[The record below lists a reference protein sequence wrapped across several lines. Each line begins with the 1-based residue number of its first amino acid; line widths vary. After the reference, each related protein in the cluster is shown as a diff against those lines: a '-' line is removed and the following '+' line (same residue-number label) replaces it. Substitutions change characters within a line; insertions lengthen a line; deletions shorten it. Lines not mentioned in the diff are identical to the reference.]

1 MSEFLAKYKA
11 LAIFLIFA
19 TSLAGCDKPTYPTG
33 KIEESILKLCKNEYK
48 LDDVKVKLTGST
60 LGVYIPVEGLVDSSL
75 KLDEKAGKKIEDV
88 ALSIHRVITSTDM
101 PLKFYVLTARDKRT
115 AGAEFILTGF
125 VYDVIRVRLLDISRN
140 EYFQRILREFRFN
153 PAIAGEQKVKELFN
167 ILNQNAPMAESLKP
181 IFYPIYVIGKA
192 GSQKIEIINIESKE
206 LSDHESL
213 LYVKTIEEYEVAPG
227 LEAYAAVFPPGFE
240 NEYLFLIDMS
250 LLVSPVKEVVSKY
263 FYLNNEIRQR
273 NLEDTFKQYKDFGVI
288 GIDGFPSRDLEL
300 GWFLSQQLSKRI
312 RYLFLENSKLKNK
325 FIVASSQ
332 GDIKDGAFEL
342 KFNITSSSSQPGDKN
357 IIFGNIIK
365 MAGEVLH
372 LYEFKEYK
380 GVEFI
385 NTSGEEKKVYLSK
398 EDLERFRKNEIKID
412 SLI

>member
-1 MSEFLAKYKA
+1 MSEFLAKYKV
-11 LAIFLIFA
+11 LITFLIFA
-19 TSLAGCDKPTYPTG
+19 ISFAGCNKPTYPTG

-48 LDDVKVKLTGST
+48 LDDVKVKIVGAT

-75 KLDEKAGKKIEDV
+75 KLDEKAGKKIENV

-115 AGAEFILTGF
+115 IGAEFILTGF
-125 VYDVIRVRLLDISRN
+125 VYDVVRVRLLDISRD

-153 PAIAGEQKVKELFN
+153 PAIAGKQKVKELFN
-167 ILNQNAPMAESLKP
+167 ILNQNAPMTESLKP
-181 IFYPIYVIGKA
+181 IFYPIYVIGKT
-192 GSQKIEIINIESKE
+192 GSQKIEITDIESKE

-227 LEAYAAVFPPGFE
+227 FEAYATIFPSGFE

-263 FYLNNEIRQR
+263 FYSNNEIRQR

-288 GIDGFPSRDLEL
+288 GIDGFPDRDLEL

-312 RYLFLENSKLKNK
+312 RSLFVENSKLKNK
-325 FIVASSQ
+325 FIVVSSQ
-332 GDIKDGAFEL
+332 GDIKDGIFEF
-342 KFNITSSSSQPGDKN
+342 KFNIISNNNQPGDKN

-365 MAGEVLH
+365 MAGRVLH
-372 LYEFKEYK
+372 LYAFEEYR

-385 NTSGEEKKVYLSK
+385 NTSGKEKKVYLSK
-398 EDLERFRKNEIKID
+398 EDLERFRNNEIKID
-412 SLI
+412 GLI

>member
-1 MSEFLAKYKA
+1 MSEFLTKYKA
-11 LAIFLIFA
+11 LIIFLIFA
-19 TSLAGCDKPTYPTG
+19 TSFAGCNKPTYPTG

-48 LDDVKVKLTGST
+48 LDNVKVKIVGTT
-60 LGVYIPVEGLVDSSL
+60 LGVYIPVEGLVDPNL

-115 AGAEFILTGF
+115 TGAEFILTGF
-125 VYDVIRVRLLDISRN
+125 VYDVVRVRLFDISRG

-167 ILNQNAPMAESLKP
+167 ILNQNAPMAENLKP
-181 IFYPIYVIGKA
+181 IFYPIYVIGKT
-192 GSQKIEIINIESKE
+192 GSQKTEITDIESKE

-213 LYVKTIEEYEVAPG
+213 LYVKTIEEYEVSPG
-227 LEAYAAVFPPGFE
+227 FEAYAAIFPSGFE

-250 LLVSPVKEVVSKY
+250 LLISPVKEVVSKY
-263 FYLNNEIRQR
+263 FYSNNEMRQR

-288 GIDGFPSRDLEL
+288 GIDGFPNRDLDL
-300 GWFLSQQLSKRI
+300 GWFLSQQISNRI
-312 RYLFLENSKLKNK
+312 RSLFVENSKLKNK

-332 GDIKDGAFEL
+332 GNIKEGVFEF
-342 KFNITSSSSQPGDKN
+342 KFNITSNNNQAGDKN
-357 IIFGNIIK
+357 IVFGNIIK
-365 MAGEVLH
+365 MAGTVLH
-372 LYEFKEYK
+372 LYAFEEYK
-380 GVEFI
+380 GIEFI
-385 NTSGEEKKVYLSK
+385 NTSGGEKKVYLSK

-412 SLI
+412 RLI

>member
-1 MSEFLAKYKA
+1 MSEFPAKYKA
-11 LAIFLIFA
+11 LIIFLLIA
-19 TSLAGCDKPTYPTG
+19 ASLAGCDKPTYPTG

-48 LDDVKVKLTGST
+48 LDDVKVKIVGST
-60 LGVYIPVEGLVDSSL
+60 LGVYIPVEGLVDAGL

-101 PLKFYVLTARDKRT
+101 PLEFYVLTARDKKT
-115 AGAEFILTGF
+115 MGAEFILTGF
-125 VYDVIRVRLLDISRN
+125 AYDVIRVRLLDISRN

-167 ILNQNAPMAESLKP
+167 ILNQNAPMTESLKP
-181 IFYPIYVIGKA
+181 IFYPIYVIGKP
-192 GSQKIEIINIESKE
+192 GSQKIEITDILSKE

-213 LYVKTIEEYEVAPG
+213 LYIKTIEEYEIAPG
-227 LEAYAAVFPPGFE
+227 FEAYAAIFPSGFE
-240 NEYLFLIDMS
+240 NEYLFLIDLS
-250 LLVSPVKEVVSKY
+250 LLISPVKEVVSKY
-263 FYLNNEIRQR
+263 FYSNNEIRQR

-288 GIDGFPSRDLEL
+288 GIDGFPSRDLDL

-312 RYLFLENSKLKNK
+312 RSLFIEDAKLKGK

-332 GDIKDGAFEL
+332 GDIKNGIFEL
-342 KFNITSSSSQPGDKN
+342 KFNITPSSGQLSDKN
-357 IIFGNIIK
+357 TVFGNIIK
-365 MAGEVLH
+365 MTGTVLH
-372 LYEFKEYK
+372 LYEFKDYK

-385 NTSGEEKKVYLSK
+385 NTSGGEKKVYLSK